1 MAELRVLACDDDTD
15 MLELMLRRLDK
26 MGFKPDRASDG
37 GVATTLIKENL
48 YDLIV
53 TDIYMPEATGLEL
66 LALAKQRDP
75 QVQVVI
81 VTASATLDNAID
93 ALNHGAFGYLSKPFD
108 HLSVFDT
115 TVSRALEFRQL
126 SLSNRR
132 MAEAQKMRGD
142 MLEDEV
148 AKRVGQLREKQ
159 QGLLDLLNCLP
170 DGIVVVEEGGKLLMT
185 SPAAEQWMA
194 RDRRS
199 EDQPIAQFLGQ
210 VHSEWAENSG
220 YAQLGEDSLRLL
232 AVDYP
237 HPNGR
242 KRKAVIIRRAEDA
255 ASAGPGTLAV
265 DSLTALKE
273 GLAWLFRQKLNRPM
287 QERIR
292 DLANHVST
300 LEQLTGRADAP
311 SARLPRSTSPLAPAT
326 LPVYLRHE
334 PKLDKPGAKWEEAE
348 QDAARENGK
357 QPEAVAEPDTQPR
370 RAARAEAA
378 QPAVQAVEQTVAA
391 PEPEPEP
398 AEAPVEAQPAAERT
412 SNEGGEAEFEAEGEA
427 NRVEVT
433 PGAPEAEAL
442 EDAAPEAE
450 TLLAE
455 ASEPLEPEALESQAQ
470 EAMALEAESPEL
482 QQQTAPDELSTA
494 PTRVLSHH
502 EPLPEAKA
510 PAAAALPAQ
519 AGAKAADTGRVPLW
533 QRFSKGRSG
542 AAEAP
547 SPARGVQPARA
558 PEKPLPA
565 EPPEIEP
572 QTEEP
577 EPLVELAARLEGL
590 GGAADE
596 PVEPKVPERRA
607 RPSIASAKAKAVV
620 AARAAAAEAPPVSPP
635 QAEPVAPPASRRRPK
650 VWPPKLPSQDPDFDP
665 ELDVTG

>member
-1 MAELRVLACDDDTD
+1 MAELRVLVCDDDSD

-37 GVATTLIKENL
+37 GVATTLIRENL

-126 SLSNRR
+126 ALSNRR

-199 EDQPIAQFLGQ
+199 EDQPISQFLGQ

-255 ASAGPGTLAV
+255 ASTGPGTLAV

-300 LEQLTGRADAP
+300 LEQLTGRTDAP
-311 SARLPRSTSPLAPAT
+311 SPRLPRSTSPLAPAT

-348 QDAARENGK
+348 QDAARENGR

-370 RAARAEAA
+370 RSARAEAA

-398 AEAPVEAQPAAERT
+398 AEAPVEAQPAVERA
-412 SNEGGEAEFEAEGEA
+412 SNEGGEAEFEAKGEA
-427 NRVEVT
+427 NQGEVT
-433 PGAPEAEAL
+433 PEAPEAEAL
-442 EDAAPEAE
+442 EYAAQEAE
-450 TLLAE
+450 ALVAE
-455 ASEPLEPEALESQAQ
+455 ASEPLEPEAQ
-470 EAMALEAESPEL
+470 EAVVLEPEPL
-482 QQQTAPDELSTA
+482 ELSDQPTPDELSTA

-510 PAAAALPAQ
+510 PTAEDLPAQ
-519 AGAKAADTGRVPLW
+519 AGAKASDTGRVPLW
-533 QRFSKGRSG
+533 QRFSKGRGG

-547 SPARGVQPARA
+547 SPARGVEPAPA

-572 QTEEP
+572 QIEEP

-590 GGAADE
+590 SAAADK
-596 PVEPKVPERRA
+596 PVEPKIPERRA

-635 QAEPVAPPASRRRPK
+635 QAEPVAPPASRGRPK